1 MDFLELPTSGT
12 YYIDQDQDQESDCE
26 DNFFENDKIFNISQ
40 ELLLKKQKNKEL
52 YLKKKKLMENI
63 KKLSKDEHIEI
74 FKIFLEDNISYSEN
88 NNGIFINLN
97 NIKEKTLDNIL
108 KYIEYIEIKKS
119 DLMNDEVKV
128 EEKKELLGNSSKV
141 VVNNFE
147 VNKTIYKEYEFQENH
162 EKIMNEKINE
172 YLKDMD
178 TKDIDPSKIS
188 LKRKKNK
195 YNGNMAKLINSFKES
210 KEPNPQKYNTHKS
223 YSEEK

>member
-12 YYIDQDQDQESDCE
+12 YYIDQEQESDCE

-97 NIKEKTLDNIL
+97 NVKEKTLDNIL